1 MLAQTCLPAAAGS
14 GVRLILTLVCVGT
27 MAGCGPRRTDAP
39 PSGPAL
45 AGDAAA
51 PVIPSGAAPYTI
63 DADRSVVRLRVYRA
77 GRLAKLGHN
86 HVITTDN
93 ETGFAWIGD
102 TPATSGFEVRVAV
115 AELVVDDPA
124 ARAAAGPEFPG
135 ELSEAAREGTRKN
148 MLRAEVLDGER
159 HPQIVVRADSLE
171 GTWEQAKAAAHVT
184 LKGQT
189 RRVEVPLEI
198 LRESDAIVA
207 RGAFSILQSDFGI
220 TPFSIGGGAIQVADA
235 VDVAFEIR
243 CQVCKMCK
251 IGRQPPAAAESFQ
264 SCTSCKPDT

>member
-1 MLAQTCLPAAAGS
+1 MLAHTGNPAVAGRS
-14 GVRLILTLVCVGT
+14 VRLILALVCAAAS
-27 MAGCGPRRTDAP
+27 AGCGPRRPEAP
-39 PSGPAL
+39 QPTPAV
-45 AGDAAA
+45 AAETA
-51 PVIPSGAAPYTI
+51 STRIPTGATVYTI
-63 DADRSVVRLRVYRA
+63 DADRSIITLRVYRA

-86 HVITTDN
+86 HVITSAN
-93 ETGFAWIGD
+93 ETGYAWTDG
-102 TPATSGFEVRVAV
+102 TLRASGFELRIAV

-124 ARAAAGPEFPG
+124 ARAAAGSDFPG
-135 ELSEAAREGTRKN
+135 ELSDAARDGTRKN

-159 HPQIVVRADSLE
+159 YPQIVVRADSLE
-171 GTWEQAKAAAHVT
+171 GTWEQPKVAARVT

-189 RRVEVPLEI
+189 RRAEVPLEI
-198 LRESDAIVA
+198 LRDSDAIVA
-207 RGAFSILQSDFGI
+207 RGTFSILQSDFGI

-251 IGRQPPAAAESFQ
+251 IAGRPPAVSESLQ